1 MCTDLSGD
9 RSHLSVI
16 PVYIGYC
23 AVFKDREEA
32 RTPNQAAHRLRGV
45 SCRRSAGL
53 SKLNSMQA
61 SAD

>member
-32 RTPNQAAHRLRGV
+32 RTSSQAAHRLRGV
-45 SCRRSAGL
+45 SRRQNAGL